1 MAGGSNNAHQHQ
13 SSGGM
18 LDISAQVVRFP
29 VKVIAVTVRKLDWRV
44 VSFILVVSVVF
55 ASGWAGARV
64 MASSKAQIATNPPS
78 STQEAGLVGGTPIGV
93 SVTDVGVLD
102 GVTITGTW
110 IKAPPGSENQ
120 EYMVS
125 VTFPAPLQADC
136 DDSCSQAMKYL
147 LGADSCDGQVCIAEL
162 KDVDEGGKVNS
173 SDLYALCQYY
183 ENTKSKVLIEFSGR
197 RDQTTSDYADI
208 LLVTPLAQ

>member
-1 MAGGSNNAHQHQ
+1 MAGSSNNAPKRQD
-13 SSGGM
+13 SGSM
-18 LDISAQVVRFP
+18 LNISAQVVSLP
-29 VKVIAVTVRKLDWRV
+29 VKAIAFTFRKFDWRV
-44 VSFILVVSVVF
+44 ASFVLVVSVVF
-55 ASGWAGARV
+55 ASGWVGARV
-64 MASSKAQIATNPPS
+64 TASSKAQITTNPAS
-78 STQEAGLVGGTPIGV
+78 SPQEAGLVGGTPIGV
-93 SVTDVGVLD
+93 SVSDVGVLD

-125 VTFPAPLQADC
+125 VTFPTPLQANC

-147 LGADSCDGQVCIAEL
+147 LGSDSCDGQVCIAEL

-183 ENTKSKVLIEFSGR
+183 QTTKSKVLIEFSGR
-197 RDQTTSDYADI
+197 RDQTKSDYADI

>member
-1 MAGGSNNAHQHQ
+1 MASSSNNAHKRQ

-18 LDISAQVVRFP
+18 FDISAQVVKFP
-29 VKVIAVTVRKLDWRV
+29 VKVVTFTFRKLDWRV
-44 VSFILVVSVVF
+44 ASFILIVSVVF

-64 MASSKAQIATNPPS
+64 MASSKGQITASPPS
-78 STQEAGLVGGTPIGV
+78 SAQEAGLVGGTPIGV
-93 SVTDVGVLD
+93 SVPDVGVLD
-102 GVTITGTW
+102 GVSITGTW

-125 VTFPAPLQADC
+125 VTFPTPPQADC

-147 LGADSCDGQVCIAEL
+147 LGSDSCDGQVCIAEL

-197 RDQTTSDYADI
+197 RDQTKSDYADI

>member
-1 MAGGSNNAHQHQ
+1 
-13 SSGGM
+13 M

-93 SVTDVGVLD
+93 SVPDVGVLD

-173 SDLYALCQYY
+173 SDLYALCQ
-183 ENTKSKVLIEFSGR
+183 
-197 RDQTTSDYADI
+197 
-208 LLVTPLAQ
+208 

>member
-1 MAGGSNNAHQHQ
+1 
-13 SSGGM
+13 
-18 LDISAQVVRFP
+18 
-29 VKVIAVTVRKLDWRV
+29 
-44 VSFILVVSVVF
+44 
-55 ASGWAGARV
+55 
-64 MASSKAQIATNPPS
+64 
-78 STQEAGLVGGTPIGV
+78 
-93 SVTDVGVLD
+93 
-102 GVTITGTW
+102 VTITGTW